1 MSSFTDFAGSVGCT
15 TRINGDDVASDTGAR
30 SLSGSY
36 GSFCMC
42 GRIAV
47 SAGVAS
53 NTVHPSGGALVTISA
68 PITPPPPARLSTT
81 TVCLRVSLI
90 LAPTVRPVMSVAPPG
105 ANGTTTRIGFAGY
118 ACASAPPAPQAPQL
132 TAIRISLPV
141 RNIFRPSSLPCYQ
154 SRVPALS
161 AKRCASQP
169 VDHHVIDSASIL
181 VRGKRYGGSQT

>member
-1 MSSFTDFAGSVGCT
+1 
-15 TRINGDDVASDTGAR
+15 
-30 SLSGSY
+30 
-36 GSFCMC
+36 
-42 GRIAV
+42 
-47 SAGVAS
+47 
-53 NTVHPSGGALVTISA
+53 ISA
-68 PITPPPPARLSTT
+68 PIAPPPPDRLSTIM
-81 TVCLRVSLI
+81 VCFRVSLI

-181 VRGKRYGGSQT
+181 VRGKRYGGSQTERSVPRTRHPGDGEASSGSRMEPAAENCPLVQDPGGRGS